1 MTEVSFAE
9 LYKGQALFSDV
20 ESFLRPLG
28 FKFYGFD
35 LFRNRSLN
43 FLDKKV
49 NWSRERCIQADAF
62 FIKDPLDE
70 NITKPLD
77 KRSSAILITAS
88 SIFGFFELALE
99 LAESAY
105 ANDELHAIKGWI
117 NDISKLDQRDE
128 IEELTDLNLKITQRP
143 EDIFLH
149 INRFVDSRRHRNDT
163 AHLSSLNNL
172 DFPK

>member
-1 MTEVSFAE
+1 MFELNNDDLSYGEIIKIDTQGTELEILKAGLRTLTQRTYAIMTEVSFAE

-77 KRSSAILITAS
+77 KRSSAIL
-88 SIFGFFELALE
+88 L
-99 LAESAY
+99 
-105 ANDELHAIKGWI
+105 WPV
-117 NDISKLDQRDE
+117 Q
-128 IEELTDLNLKITQRP
+128 
-143 EDIFLH
+143 FL
-149 INRFVDSRRHRNDT
+149 V
-163 AHLSSLNNL
+163 L
-172 DFPK
+172 